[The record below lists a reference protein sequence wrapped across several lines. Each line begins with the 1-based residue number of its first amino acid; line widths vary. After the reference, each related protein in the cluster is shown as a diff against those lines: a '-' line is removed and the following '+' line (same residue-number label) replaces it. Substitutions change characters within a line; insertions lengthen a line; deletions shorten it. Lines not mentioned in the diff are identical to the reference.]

1 MQDQGILPRVC
12 CLYQKMYE
20 VWEMC
25 RQWVSWD
32 ISSGEHLPYLSAYLS
47 AAWRFT
53 SLWKIDGLFYPLDGY
68 SPNIAFLLLMPPS
81 MWGHPDNISDKEKNK
96 KKDTVCYQWKCSRW
110 YIVFAFKKKEKKIK
124 IPEKHKNGRMDL
136 LLNCEQW
143 VVLNWQWRNVSLR
156 NVKCSGVWKYCM

>member
-1 MQDQGILPRVC
+1 
-12 CLYQKMYE
+12 
-20 VWEMC
+20 
-25 RQWVSWD
+25 
-32 ISSGEHLPYLSAYLS
+32 
-47 AAWRFT
+47 
-53 SLWKIDGLFYPLDGY
+53 
-68 SPNIAFLLLMPPS
+68 MPPS

-143 VVLNWQWRNVSLR
+143 VVLN
-156 NVKCSGVWKYCM
+156 